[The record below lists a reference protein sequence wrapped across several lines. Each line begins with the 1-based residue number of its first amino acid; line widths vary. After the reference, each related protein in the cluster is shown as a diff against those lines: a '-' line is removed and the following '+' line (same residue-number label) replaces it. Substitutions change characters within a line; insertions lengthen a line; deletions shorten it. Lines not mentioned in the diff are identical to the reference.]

1 MTFTFTFQS
10 PTYEECFFL
19 SKMQNIFSSIF
30 LIQPE
35 MAATETQSVCKRVAD
50 RVPGDSDS

>member
-1 MTFTFTFQS
+1 
-10 PTYEECFFL
+10 
-19 SKMQNIFSSIF
+19 MQNIFSSIF